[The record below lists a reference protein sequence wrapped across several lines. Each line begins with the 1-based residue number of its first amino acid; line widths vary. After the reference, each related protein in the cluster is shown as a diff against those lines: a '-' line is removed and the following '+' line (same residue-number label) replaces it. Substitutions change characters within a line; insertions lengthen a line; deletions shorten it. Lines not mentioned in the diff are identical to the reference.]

1 MKRQR
6 EHSDH
11 YRSLLSQYP
20 REEVEPALNYSKKLK
35 AWFQYDQPEE
45 KIRSLGRILEKFME
59 TAAAHDGLVGGL
71 TVVFE
76 NFSARVKEILGGNH
90 DLIAGLNSFLR
101 PEFQISLDVEEKKET
116 EPAMESK
123 TVGDGERMDFVKKL
137 DGKCGKDVCGALLK
151 NFRLRKEESMSLADV
166 CDFGHRVT
174 EGHPDLLLD
183 FLYSMPITE
192 ATPVAYYLPGLKS
205 SERRNCRVDE
215 LQKESPE
222 SFEVCGK
229 NRESEFVKAGGSQV
243 KGGSHD
249 NEEEKETETTTE
261 SKTFRQGMDFIN
273 KLKIKCGED
282 GLEKFLKIFK
292 LLKKGSR
299 TLVDV
304 FDSGLKLTEGHG
316 DLQEDFIKF
325 MPLSELEKPLAY
337 HLSDLLSTD
346 LTNTRAADVP
356 QKKRQNDKEA
366 KLITGDEAEV
376 KASDSEAEK
385 IREGIGFFEKVKK
398 RLPCEMS
405 HKTFLKLFFYY
416 SKGKIGKAELVKMVA
431 NLIGNYPDLMSDF
444 YNFWRNCESVNV
456 LEVRG
461 CKARD
466 RRRQKQSREE
476 PDFSSCKRSTPRRR
490 LPNHHERNVFK
501 CEDEQYEL
509 DMLVEWFKSAV
520 IYAEEMGG
528 GPVKDKE
535 NKMSGRIF
543 LRCIERLYG
552 DQGLEILDIFDKDPQ
567 RALPVL
573 RLRLQKKLE
582 ELIRYRQSFEKHHD

>member
-1 MKRQR
+1 
-6 EHSDH
+6 
-11 YRSLLSQYP
+11 
-20 REEVEPALNYSKKLK
+20 
-35 AWFQYDQPEE
+35 
-45 KIRSLGRILEKFME
+45 
-59 TAAAHDGLVGGL
+59 
-71 TVVFE
+71 
-76 NFSARVKEILGGNH
+76 
-90 DLIAGLNSFLR
+90 
-101 PEFQISLDVEEKKET
+101 
-116 EPAMESK
+116 
-123 TVGDGERMDFVKKL
+123 
-137 DGKCGKDVCGALLK
+137 
-151 NFRLRKEESMSLADV
+151 
-166 CDFGHRVT
+166 
-174 EGHPDLLLD
+174 
-183 FLYSMPITE
+183 
-192 ATPVAYYLPGLKS
+192 
-205 SERRNCRVDE
+205 
-215 LQKESPE
+215 
-222 SFEVCGK
+222 
-229 NRESEFVKAGGSQV
+229 
-243 KGGSHD
+243 
-249 NEEEKETETTTE
+249 
-261 SKTFRQGMDFIN
+261 MDFIN

-356 QKKRQNDKEA
+356 QKKRQNDKET
-366 KLITGDEAEV
+366 KLIMGDEAEV
-376 KASDSEAEK
+376 KASDSEA
-385 IREGIGFFEKVKK
+385 K
-398 RLPCEMS
+398 RLEKELDS
-405 HKTFLKLFFYY
+405 SR

-466 RRRQKQSREE
+466 RRRQKQPREE
-476 PDFSSCKRSTPRRR
+476 LDISSCKRCTPRRR
-490 LPNHHERNVFK
+490 LPNLHERNVFK
-501 CEDEQYEL
+501 CADEQYEL

-528 GPVKDKE
+528 GTVK
-535 NKMSGRIF
+535 NKGNNMTGRIF

-573 RLRLQKKLE
+573 RLRLQEKLE
-582 ELIRYRQSFEKHHD
+582 ELIRYRQSFEKHHG

>member
-1 MKRQR
+1 MFLF
-6 EHSDH
+6 EIW
-11 YRSLLSQYP
+11 LSSGASSGCAASSGCSVSP
-20 REEVEPALNYSKKLK
+20 GCAASSGCSVSPGCTASSSWS
-35 AWFQYDQPEE
+35 AF
-45 KIRSLGRILEKFME
+45 IISLGSASAPKPSVQFSS
-59 TAAAHDGLVGGL
+59 AGGL
-71 TVVFE
+71 TVVLE

-90 DLIAGLNSFLR
+90 DLIGGLNSFLR

-116 EPAMESK
+116 EPAMKSK
-123 TVGDGERMDFVKKL
+123 TVGDGERMDFVKKI

-151 NFRLRKEESMSLADV
+151 NFRLRKEGSMSLADV

-174 EGHPDLLLD
+174 EGHPDLLLN
-183 FLYSMPITE
+183 FLYSTPITE
-192 ATPVAYYLPGLKS
+192 ATSLVYYLPGLES
-205 SERRNCRVDE
+205 SELRNCR
-215 LQKESPE
+215 KESSE
-222 SFEVCGK
+222 SFEVYGR

-243 KGGSHD
+243 KGGSHG
-249 NEEEKETETTTE
+249 NEEEKESETTTE

-356 QKKRQNDKEA
+356 QKKRQNDKET
-366 KLITGDEAEV
+366 KLIMGDEAEV
-376 KASDSEAEK
+376 KASDSEA
-385 IREGIGFFEKVKK
+385 K
-398 RLPCEMS
+398 RLEKELDS
-405 HKTFLKLFFYY
+405 SR

-466 RRRQKQSREE
+466 RRRQKQPREE
-476 PDFSSCKRSTPRRR
+476 LDISSCKRCTPRRR
-490 LPNHHERNVFK
+490 LPNLHERNVFK
-501 CEDEQYEL
+501 CADEQYEL

-528 GPVKDKE
+528 GTVK
-535 NKMSGRIF
+535 NKGNNMTGRIF

-573 RLRLQKKLE
+573 RLRLQEKLE
-582 ELIRYRQSFEKHHD
+582 ELIRYRQSFEKHHG

>member
-1 MKRQR
+1 M
-6 EHSDH
+6 D
-11 YRSLLSQYP
+11 
-20 REEVEPALNYSKKLK
+20 
-35 AWFQYDQPEE
+35 
-45 KIRSLGRILEKFME
+45 

-71 TVVFE
+71 TVVLE

-90 DLIAGLNSFLR
+90 DLIGGLNSFLR
-101 PEFQISLDVEEKKET
+101 PEFQINLDVEEKKET
-116 EPAMESK
+116 EPAME
-123 TVGDGERMDFVKKL
+123 T
-137 DGKCGKDVCGALLK
+137 LLK
-151 NFRLRKEESMSLADV
+151 NFRLRKEGSMSLIDV

-192 ATPVAYYLPGLKS
+192 ATSLAYYLPGLES
-205 SERRNCRVDE
+205 SELRNCRVDE
-215 LQKESPE
+215 LQKESSE
-222 SFEVCGK
+222 SFEVCGR

-243 KGGSHD
+243 KGGSHY
-249 NEEEKETETTTE
+249 NEEEKETETTRE
-261 SKTFRQGMDFIN
+261 SKTFRQG
-273 KLKIKCGED
+273 
-282 GLEKFLKIFK
+282 
-292 LLKKGSR
+292 SR
-299 TLVDV
+299 SLVDV

-316 DLQEDFIKF
+316 DLPKDFIKF

-366 KLITGDEAEV
+366 KLIMGDEAEV

-398 RLPCEMS
+398 RLPCAMS

-431 NLIGNYPDLMSDF
+431 NLIGNYPDLISDF

-476 PDFSSCKRSTPRRR
+476 LDFSRCKRCTPRRR
-490 LPNHHERNVFK
+490 FPNHHERNVFK
-501 CEDEQYEL
+501 CADEQYEL

-528 GPVKDKE
+528 GTVK
-535 NKMSGRIF
+535 NKGNNMTGRIF

-552 DQGLEILDIFDKDPQ
+552 DQGLEILDMFDKDPQ

-582 ELIRYRQSFEKHHD
+582 ELIRYRQSFEKHHG

>member
-1 MKRQR
+1 MK
-6 EHSDH
+6 
-11 YRSLLSQYP
+11 
-20 REEVEPALNYSKKLK
+20 
-35 AWFQYDQPEE
+35 
-45 KIRSLGRILEKFME
+45 
-59 TAAAHDGLVGGL
+59 
-71 TVVFE
+71 
-76 NFSARVKEILGGNH
+76 
-90 DLIAGLNSFLR
+90 
-101 PEFQISLDVEEKKET
+101 
-116 EPAMESK
+116 SK
-123 TVGDGERMDFVKKL
+123 TVGDGERMDFVKKI

-151 NFRLRKEESMSLADV
+151 NFRLRKEGSMSLADV

-174 EGHPDLLLD
+174 EGHPDLLLN
-183 FLYSMPITE
+183 FLYSTPITE
-192 ATPVAYYLPGLKS
+192 ATSLVYYLPGLES
-205 SERRNCRVDE
+205 SELRNCR
-215 LQKESPE
+215 KESSE
-222 SFEVCGK
+222 SFEVYGR

-243 KGGSHD
+243 KGGSHG
-249 NEEEKETETTTE
+249 NEEEKESETTTE

-356 QKKRQNDKEA
+356 QKKRQNDKET
-366 KLITGDEAEV
+366 KLIMGDEAEV

-466 RRRQKQSREE
+466 RRRQKQPREE
-476 PDFSSCKRSTPRRR
+476 LDISSCKRCTPRRR

-501 CEDEQYEL
+501 CADEQYEL

-520 IYAEEMGG
+520 IHAEEMGG
-528 GPVKDKE
+528 GTVK
-535 NKMSGRIF
+535 NKGNNMTGRIF

-552 DQGLEILDIFDKDPQ
+552 DQGLEILNIFDKDPQ

-573 RLRLQKKLE
+573 RLRLQEKLE
-582 ELIRYRQSFEKHHD
+582 ELIRYRQSFEKHHG

>member
-45 KIRSLGRILEKFME
+45 KIRSLGRILEKFMD

-76 NFSARVKEILGGNH
+76 NFSERVKEILGGNH
-90 DLIAGLNSFLR
+90 DLIGGLNSFLR

-123 TVGDGERMDFVKKL
+123 TVGDGERMDL
-137 DGKCGKDVCGALLK
+137 
-151 NFRLRKEESMSLADV
+151 RLRKEGSMSLADV
-166 CDFGHRVT
+166 CNFGHRVT

-192 ATPVAYYLPGLKS
+192 ATPLADYLPGLKS
-205 SERRNCRVDE
+205 SELRNCRVDE

-261 SKTFRQGMDFIN
+261 SKTFRRVMDFIN

-346 LTNTRAADVP
+346 LTNTRVADVP

-366 KLITGDEAEV
+366 KLIMEDEAEV

-398 RLPCEMS
+398 RLPCEMR
-405 HKTFLKLFFYY
+405 
-416 SKGKIGKAELVKMVA
+416 
-431 NLIGNYPDLMSDF
+431 NYPDLMSDF

-466 RRRQKQSREE
+466 RRRQRQSREE
-476 PDFSSCKRSTPRRR
+476 LDFSSCKRSTPRRS

-528 GPVKDKE
+528 GTVKNKE

-552 DQGLEILDIFDKDPQ
+552 DEGLEILDIFDKDPQ

-582 ELIRYRQSFEKHHD
+582 ELIRYRQSFEMHHG